1 MSKKL
6 IISLAFCVLA
16 GALGIA
22 SAALQPAIELAPKL
36 PPQPALSVDHKGL
49 PAVVWFY
56 APWCGY
62 CKAMYSSILEAEK
75 RFGSQLYILVVD
87 TDDKRNR
94 ELVKKYRLQQGGVPY
109 TQFYDKKGNYITDL
123 EGAVPQQDFF
133 GMLNQHL
140 KVK

>member
-6 IISLAFCVLA
+6 IISLAFCVLF

-22 SAALQPAIELAPKL
+22 SAALQPAVELASK
-36 PPQPALSVDHKGL
+36 PPVQPPLSMDHKGL

-62 CKAMYSSILEAEK
+62 CKAMYSSVLEAEK
-75 RFGSQLYILVVD
+75 KFGSQIYILVVD

-94 ELVKKYRLQQGGVPY
+94 ELVKKYRLEPGGVPY
-109 TQFYDKKGNYITDL
+109 TQFYDKKGNYITDVV
-123 EGAVPQQDFF
+123 GAVSQPDFF